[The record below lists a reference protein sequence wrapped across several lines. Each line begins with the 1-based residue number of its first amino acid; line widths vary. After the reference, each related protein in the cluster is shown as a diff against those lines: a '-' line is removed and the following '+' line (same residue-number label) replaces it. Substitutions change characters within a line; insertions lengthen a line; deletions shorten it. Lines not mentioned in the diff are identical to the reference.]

1 MIGVCRQPT
10 YNHLFETLDNFNDSL
25 DEILLDRNKQVLLRI
40 HSTIHTADMMEE
52 LAAKINELLPNAVMI
67 GCSASHVIC
76 EGKILQG
83 VCLLSLTVFEN
94 CEIRIGMFSCEQES
108 GVEKTGEVLG
118 EEVSNALVKG
128 DKYDL
133 YGALSVNMV
142 KTVMHMFLHKD
153 VKVPLT
159 LMCRTSMMRI

>member
-1 MIGVCRQPT
+1 MIPW
-10 YNHLFETLDNFNDSL
+10 
-25 DEILLDRNKQVLLRI
+25 
-40 HSTIHTADMMEE
+40 MEFCWTGT
-52 LAAKINELLPNAVMI
+52 K
-67 GCSASHVIC
+67 
-76 EGKILQG
+76 
-83 VCLLSLTVFEN
+83 
-94 CEIRIGMFSCEQES
+94 IRIGMFSCKQES

-142 KTVMHMFLHKD
+142 KTVMRMFLHKD
-153 VKVPLT
+153 VKVSLT